1 MITEKVYV
9 TVDADLDREARSG
22 ESGGPDRSRRTWLWV
37 SWSLARLAVV
47 GAAVAVVYFFSA
59 VMSTAG
65 CSAGTCRHAEPNW
78 ISPNVVLYA
87 PPVVAALT
95 VVVSFFTARRRWG
108 FVVPVFALAVL
119 IGDVATLAV
128 TVAQ

>member
-1 MITEKVYV
+1 M
-9 TVDADLDREARSG
+9 
-22 ESGGPDRSRRTWLWV
+22 
-37 SWSLARLAVV
+37 
-47 GAAVAVVYFFSA
+47 
-59 VMSTAG
+59 
-65 CSAGTCRHAEPNW
+65 
-78 ISPNVVLYA
+78 VLYA

-95 VVVSFFTARRRWG
+95 VVVSFFTAQRRWG